1 MSGKVC
7 ECGEILKNTIY
18 PNYLEWNIY
27 DKKKLQMYEKMNYI
41 SCIYVISYCSST
53 HCCFK
58 VHLLYVFS
66 YCFR

>member
-27 DKKKLQMYEKMNYI
+27 DKKKLQMYEK
-41 SCIYVISYCSST
+41 
-53 HCCFK
+53 
-58 VHLLYVFS
+58 
-66 YCFR
+66 